1 MDELK
6 DAISKEVLDTLTM
19 EDLWKSPRLK
29 KFVEKKYP
37 RAYLSITEPMR
48 EFGLYNF
55 IKLAESQQKV
65 MEEAINLGSINS
77 FPGEN
82 VDFALKVI
90 KKIISKLMIN
100 YLLVGFH
107 SNLNYQNLLRS
118 MHQKKHILNG
128 EKL

>member
-65 MEEAINLGSINS
+65 MEEAINLGSIDS
-77 FPGEN
+77 FPGKN

-118 MHQKKHILNG
+118 MHQKKHILSG
-128 EKL
+128 GKL

>member
-65 MEEAINLGSINS
+65 MEEAINLGSIDS
-77 FPGEN
+77 FPGKN

-90 KKIISKLMIN
+90 KKNNIKANDKLFVSGIP
-100 YLLVGFH
+100 YH
-107 SNLNYQNLLRS
+107 CQ
-118 MHQKKHILNG
+118 
-128 EKL
+128 